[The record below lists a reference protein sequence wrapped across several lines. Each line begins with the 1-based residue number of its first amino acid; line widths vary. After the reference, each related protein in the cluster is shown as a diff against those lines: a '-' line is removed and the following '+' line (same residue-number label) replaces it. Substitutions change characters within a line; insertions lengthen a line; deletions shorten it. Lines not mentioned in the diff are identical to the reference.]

1 MAAGINLKSLNVF
14 IKSFDYDKNQADH
27 TFLTG
32 VLKTCKTLE
41 NLKFNGLRFNK
52 LNEDK
57 KIKAKKLI
65 DQYFIEETLIDYKP
79 SDVWDIADF

>member
-1 MAAGINLKSLNVF
+1 MF
-14 IKSFDYDKNQADH
+14 IKSFDYTKHKDDH
-27 TFLTG
+27 HFLTG
-32 VLKTCKTLE
+32 VLKSCKTLE
-41 NLKFNGLRFNK
+41 NFKFNGLRFNK

-65 DQYFIEETLIDYKP
+65 DQYFIEESMMNYRP